1 MALDDNPVRRVR
13 RQYGKRNGTSER
25 SVRLPKYIQAL
36 LMMLASGTIV
46 GACAVP
52 ATAAAAPTDRT
63 RPQSAPI
70 VKTVTG
76 DVQGVVENS
85 VFAFKGIPYASP
97 PVGDLRWREPRPAA
111 PWQGVRKADAYGN
124 ACIQPLGASVA
135 QGGGDPGTL
144 SEDCLYL
151 NVWTPKPDSSAR
163 LPVMVWIHGGAY
175 VFGAGG
181 LPEYDGAPLANKG
194 AVVVNLNY
202 RLGQL
207 GFFAHPALE
216 KDVPK
221 GPTNFGLLDQIAALK
236 WVRQNIAQFGGD
248 PGNVTIFGQSA
259 GAKSVVALFASPL
272 ARGLFHKG
280 IAQSAYAI
288 PDTTRAKAL
297 QVGARVADSVGLRG
311 ADATTAEL
319 RAIPAERF
327 GQLKGP
333 GLSNSPLPIGGDT
346 VLPQSIQ
353 DIFAAGKEAPLPLIL
368 GNTSDDGSVAV
379 AFGIDPADVIKRL
392 GVARIAVR
400 ALYPGVKDD
409 RELGRQATRD
419 LVFTMPVR
427 WIADRHSKLAPTWR
441 YYFDYTAVKNRAKFP
456 NGVPHGGEITYV
468 LNTGDI
474 YPGTKDILTDQDRA
488 FARRIS
494 DYWFEFARTGKP
506 ASRGSPQWLN
516 HNSKQDKTMLFGK
529 TTAIQT
535 NFMRPRLNVFIGVI
549 KILGRVLNRG

>member
-1 MALDDNPVRRVR
+1 MTLT
-13 RQYGKRNGTSER
+13 GGM
-25 SVRLPKYIQAL
+25 I
-36 LMMLASGTIV
+36 LA
-46 GACAVP
+46 ACAVP
-52 ATAAAAPTDRT
+52 AIATAPTPAV
-63 RPQSAPI
+63 RPQSAPV
-70 VKTVTG
+70 VKTHSG

-97 PVGDLRWREPRPAA
+97 PVGNLRWREPRLAA

-124 ACIQPLGASVA
+124 ACIQPPGASA
-135 QGGGDPGTL
+135 LQGGTDPSTL

-151 NVWTPKPDSSAR
+151 NVWTPKLDPSAK
-163 LPVMVWIHGGAY
+163 LPVMAWIHGGAY
-175 VFGAGG
+175 IFGAGG
-181 LPEYDGAPLANKG
+181 LPEYDGGPLAKKG

-221 GPTNFGLLDQIAALK
+221 GPANFGLLDTIAALS
-236 WVRQNIAQFGGD
+236 WVRRNIAQFGGD
-248 PGNVTIFGQSA
+248 PNNVTIFGQSA

-280 IAQSAYAI
+280 IAQSNPAI

-297 QVGARVADSVGLRG
+297 EVGIKIADAVGLKG
-311 ADATTAEL
+311 AGATAAEL
-319 RAIPAERF
+319 RAVPAERF

-333 GLSNSPLPIGGDT
+333 GLSNTFPISGDT

-409 RELGRQATRD
+409 RELGRQVARD
-419 LVFTMPVR
+419 LVFTMAAR
-427 WIADRHSKLAPTWR
+427 WTADRHSRLAPSWR
-441 YYFDYTAVKNRAKFP
+441 YYFDYTAVKDRAKFP
-456 NGVPHGGEITYV
+456 NGVPHGGDILFV

-474 YPGTKDILTDQDRA
+474 FHGAKGILTDEDRE
-488 FARRIS
+488 FARRVS

-506 ASRGSPQWLN
+506 ASKGGPEWPN
-516 HNSKQDKTMLFGK
+516 HNNKQDRTMLFGK
-529 TTAIQT
+529 TIAVQA
-535 NFMRPRLNVFIGVI
+535 NFMRPRLNTFITVI
-549 KILGRVLNRG
+549 KILGKVLNR